1 MSGEVVYIPTTHTR
15 YHPKKQGHI
24 ILKND
29 GQEYEI
35 GMIGQYHP
43 RVLERIKLDAQSQV
57 VGVELFGEVLE
68 QLMSQ
73 SIKSFETLATYHTI
87 QDQIVRRDVSFV
99 VDKSVAIGDLV
110 QVAKTVS

>member
-1 MSGEVVYIPTTHTR
+1 MVYTPTTHTR

-73 SIKSFETLATYHTI
+73 YTKNFETLASYHTI
-87 QDQIVRRDVSFV
+87 QDQIVTRDVSFV